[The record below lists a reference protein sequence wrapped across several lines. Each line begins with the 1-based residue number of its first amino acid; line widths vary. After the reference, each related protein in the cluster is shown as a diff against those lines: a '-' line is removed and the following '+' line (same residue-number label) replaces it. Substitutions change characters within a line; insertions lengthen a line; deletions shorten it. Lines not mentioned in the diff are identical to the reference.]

1 MKRFLLVIIAL
12 TITSSLIAQQF
23 SITAKL
29 TGFKNGTKFYIADPE
44 LESNIDSAV
53 INNNTFVI
61 KAKLDY
67 APKSIFI
74 STTEEGKY
82 YWCFLFIG
90 NEKVQLKGDKKDF
103 PFYLQISGSKS
114 QDIYSNLNN
123 ITRELS
129 TKRNLL
135 TENLGSLLAD
145 ESDSAE
151 KELKSLGKQLNY
163 IDSIVSS
170 KKMEFI
176 QSNLNTY
183 PGLNELY
190 YLRNR
195 YNRDSLQQMYQSLQ
209 SDYKESVYGER
220 ILNFINVGDPLK
232 VGEMYADFEASDQN
246 GQFQKLSS
254 FLGKY
259 ILLDFTSTN
268 CGPCIF
274 SIDELKKISE
284 EYSDSLNIIS
294 FSADN
299 SKEVWEKGLKRD
311 SPIWPCL
318 WDGKG
323 AYSEIMLKYGVTG
336 YPTFFLINPD
346 GKIVS
351 KWSGYGKNSLLKRV
365 AKFINKKDNER

>member
-1 MKRFLLVIIAL
+1 MKKFLLVIIAL

-29 TGFKNGTKFYIADPE
+29 TGFKNGTKFYIQDPE
-44 LESNIDSAV
+44 LESKIDSAV
-53 INNNTFVI
+53 INNDTFSI
-61 KAKLDY
+61 KGKLDY
-67 APKSIFI
+67 VPKSIFI
-74 STTEEGKY
+74 STTDEGNY
-82 YWCFLFIG
+82 YWCFMFIG

-114 QDIYSNLNN
+114 QDIYNKLNN
-123 ITRELS
+123 RTREIS
-129 TKRNLL
+129 TKRNHL
-135 TENLGSLLAD
+135 TENLGSLISD
-145 ESDSAE
+145 ESDSA
-151 KELKSLGKQLNY
+151 KNILDSIGKQLNY
-163 IDSIVSS
+163 IDSIVRS
-170 KKMEFI
+170 KKLDFI

-195 YNRDSLQQMYQSLQ
+195 YNRDSLHQMYESLQ
-209 SDYKESVYGER
+209 KEYKESVYGER
-220 ILNFINVGDPLK
+220 IVNYLNVGDPLK
-232 VGEMYADFEASDQN
+232 VGDMYADFEASDQD
-246 GQFQKLSS
+246 GQSQKVSN

-274 SIDELKKISE
+274 SIDELKNISK

-299 SKEVWEKGLKRD
+299 SMEVWKKGLKRD

-323 AYSEIMLKYGVTG
+323 AYSETMLKYGVSG
-336 YPTFFLINPD
+336 YPTFFLLNPD
-346 GKIVS
+346 GKIIS
-351 KWSGYGKNSLLKRV
+351 AWSGYGKNSLINRV
-365 AKFINKKDNER
+365 AKFITKNDN